1 MKNVMERFSYRC
13 VKYPRLTFMRF
24 CGLSLALSLFCFCF
38 ALIPSPANAVS
49 FNLENSKA
57 AKFTSGIAVK
67 VSPLTNIPM
76 TRFTSSISYSAVGSN
91 ASPWRFQLYPDSTIK
106 KNQLYQLSWSIST
119 KNYNSSVLGFS
130 GFTGFTCEDG
140 CMVVQQ
146 EIDPTSTR
154 AGSNENFRSINGVVW
169 VQILSDNYWSLTL
182 QANFQNFSDFTA
194 TFYDGTVA
202 DIVFNDTGSAIIN
215 QTEELKNSQQQ
226 TTDAVNN
233 QTEQQ
238 KNQYEQD
245 KQEEAD
251 REQAGKDDAGIAG
264 GIFNFSV
271 LNPFAPLLHL
281 FNPGNACVSIPV
293 LSSWLHTEQT
303 SVCPFFPSGV
313 RSIVTPVLGISSMM
327 LLFGFVMRW
336 LRGSEIIHL
345 GGD

>member
-1 MKNVMERFSYRC
+1 MKNAMERFSYKC

-49 FNLENSKA
+49 FNLENSRA
-57 AKFTSGIAVK
+57 ANFTKGIAHRVANN
-67 VSPLTNIPM
+67 TNLSM
-76 TRFTSSISYSAVGSN
+76 TRSSNSIGYNGKGYSY
-91 ASPWRFQLYPDSTIK
+91 WRFQLYPSTTVK
-106 KNQLYQLSWSIST
+106 KGQLYQFSWSVGT
-119 KNYNSSVLGFS
+119 HNYNNSILGFS

-140 CMVVQQ
+140 CMVIQQ

-154 AGSNENFRSINGVVW
+154 SPNSDDYRRINGTVW
-169 VQILSDNYWSLTL
+169 VQILSDNYWALTL
-182 QANFQNFSDFTA
+182 QANFDNFDDFA
-194 TFYDGTVA
+194 INFFDGTVA

-251 REQAGKDDAGIAG
+251 REQAGKDDVDSAG

-271 LNPFAPLLHL
+271 INPFVPIFQL
-281 FNPGNACVSIPV
+281 FNSGDSCVSIPT

-303 SVCPFFPSGV
+303 SVCPFFPSSV

-327 LLFGFVMRW
+327 LIFGFVMRW
-336 LRGSEIIHL
+336 LGGSEIIHL

>member
-1 MKNVMERFSYRC
+1 MKNVMERSSYKC
-13 VKYPRLTFMRF
+13 VKFPRLTLMRF

-38 ALIPSPANAVS
+38 ALIPSPASAVS
-49 FNLENSKA
+49 FQFENSFQVVWSTSNTLFRLNNGSLVSADFLDGNRVAFIGSDNTPGKA
-57 AKFTSGIAVK
+57 SVFAQLVGSGISKGRVVQLNYAVMY
-67 VSPLTNIPM
+67 N
-76 TRFTSSISYSAVGSN
+76 RDAV
-91 ASPWRFQLYPDSTIK
+91 
-106 KNQLYQLSWSIST
+106 WS
-119 KNYNSSVLGFS
+119 GFS
-130 GFTGFTCEDG
+130 CDGECMILDQSFTADSGPLPADNNYA
-140 CMVVQQ
+140 
-146 EIDPTSTR
+146 R
-154 AGSNENFRSINGVVW
+154 ASGVVW
-169 VQILSDNYWSLTL
+169 VQILTDNYWALSLRYSPAY
-182 QANFQNFSDFTA
+182 QMYFRYA
-194 TFYDGTVA
+194 TVA
-202 DIVFNDTGSAIIN
+202 DIVHDDTGSAIID

-251 REQAGKDDAGIAG
+251 REQSSKDDAGIAG

-336 LRGSEIIHL
+336 LGGNSIIHL

>member
-1 MKNVMERFSYRC
+1 MKNVMERSSYKC
-13 VKYPRLTFMRF
+13 VKFPRLTFMRF

-38 ALIPSPANAVS
+38 ALIPSPASAVS
-49 FNLENSKA
+49 FQLENSKA
-57 AKFTSGIAVK
+57 AQFTGGIAVDL
-67 VSPLTNIPM
+67 SNNSNLPM
-76 TRFTSSISYSAVGSN
+76 SRFDHFIGFSTSGSSN
-91 ASPWRFQLYPDSTIK
+91 WRFQLYPSVTIK
-106 KNQLYQLSWSIST
+106 KGQLYQFSWSAST
-119 KNYNSSVLGFS
+119 RNYNNSILGFS
-130 GFTGFTCEDG
+130 GFSGFSCEDG
-140 CMVVQQ
+140 CMVIQQ
-146 EIDPTSTR
+146 TIDPTSSR
-154 AGSNENFRSINGVVW
+154 APFSDESRTINGTVW

-182 QANFQNFSDFTA
+182 QASFQNSNFSVNF
-194 TFYDGTVA
+194 FDGTVA
-202 DIVFNDTGSAIIN
+202 DIVFNDTGSAIID

-336 LRGSEIIHL
+336 LGGNSIIHL